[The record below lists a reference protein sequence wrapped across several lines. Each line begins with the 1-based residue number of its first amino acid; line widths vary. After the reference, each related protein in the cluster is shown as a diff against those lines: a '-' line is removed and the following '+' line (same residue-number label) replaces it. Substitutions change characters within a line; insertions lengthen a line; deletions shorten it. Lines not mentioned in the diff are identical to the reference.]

1 MEDAAKPGG
10 PRLPDS
16 DGAIGR
22 TNAEILEACLQTAPA
37 TTLEERSVSAGIA
50 IFRDL
55 GFLEVEGYGTGRRI
69 VMVPSPGHMELDSS
83 IRYLEGKRSGEEFHA
98 FCDWV
103 LAATPGELLD
113 HINRPIVPGFGTMVR
128 EEGE

>member
-1 MEDAAKPGG
+1 
-10 PRLPDS
+10 
-16 DGAIGR
+16 
-22 TNAEILEACLQTAPA
+22 
-37 TTLEERSVSAGIA
+37 
-50 IFRDL
+50 
-55 GFLEVEGYGTGRRI
+55 
-69 VMVPSPGHMELDSS
+69 MVPSPGHMELDSS

-113 HINRPIVPGFGTMVR
+113 HINRPIVPGFGMLVR